1 MINKENGKSWKQI
14 SVDIENHSDVQR
26 RGIVWKRLHHLILHW
41 AVCHLSHKN
50 RTQLK
55 FRLSP
60 GDAAPIFQ
68 YTGNQYAPGYIHKL
82 RVYQSLISVFSLF

>member
-26 RGIVWKRLHHLILHW
+26 KEYMETAPSSDIAL

-55 FRLSP
+55 FPLSP

-82 RVYQSLISVFSLF
+82 RVYQSLVSVFSLF